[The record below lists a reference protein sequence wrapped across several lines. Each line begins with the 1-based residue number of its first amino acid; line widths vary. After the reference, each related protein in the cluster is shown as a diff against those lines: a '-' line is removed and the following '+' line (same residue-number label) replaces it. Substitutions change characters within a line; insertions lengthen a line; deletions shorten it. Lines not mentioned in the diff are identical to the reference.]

1 MPLTRQWVWHLVKLA
16 DSSASP
22 HKLRHS
28 CATHMVEHGA
38 DLRSVQLMLGHAD
51 ISTTQVY
58 THLALGRLKAV
69 HRQHHPRATAR
80 PRMWSSFRPI
90 RLESSVPHLFAPFS
104 ETEGDDEASRRP
116 IPVTRVRNR
125 HDSRGRRIDCTR
137 TRRTRLGY
145 LRVLANERAASAH
158 TLRAYERELA
168 SFAAFIMER
177 YGKEQTPDRIE
188 HTHIRAY
195 LGTLFDRGLSKA
207 SAARALAAIRSWFK
221 WLARTGRVEQNVA
234 SLVATPRLPKHLPR
248 VPSIEQMNRVVDNVG
263 DDAASWPARDKA
275 ILELLYG
282 CGIRN
287 AELTGLDLKDIYWAQ
302 EVILVRGKG
311 KKQRYVPLGDA
322 AAQALRAYLAERSA
336 RLAASSPGKS
346 TATTPALFVNLQ
358 LRGLDKP
365 GGEAR
370 LTTRSVGRIVK
381 RVAILRGLPSDVHP
395 HTLRHAFGTHLLEEG
410 ADLRAIQEL
419 LGHERLSTT
428 QRYTQLTTS
437 QLTQVYDRTH
447 PRAK

>member
-1 MPLTRQWVWHLVKLA
+1 MSTGSDPAPASTLSQLVF
-16 DSSASP
+16 D
-22 HKLRHS
+22 
-28 CATHMVEHGA
+28 
-38 DLRSVQLMLGHAD
+38 
-51 ISTTQVY
+51 
-58 THLALGRLKAV
+58 
-69 HRQHHPRATAR
+69 
-80 PRMWSSFRPI
+80 F
-90 RLESSVPHLFAPFS
+90 
-104 ETEGDDEASRRP
+104 
-116 IPVTRVRNR
+116 
-125 HDSRGRRIDCTR
+125 
-137 TRRTRLGY
+137 

-158 TLRAYERELA
+158 TLRAYERELGAFA
-168 SFAAFIMER
+168 SFIGER
-177 YGKEQTPDRIE
+177 YGKEQTPAGIE

-207 SAARALAAIRSWFK
+207 STARALAAIRSWFK
-221 WLARTGRVEQNVA
+221 WLGRTGLVEQNVA

-287 AELTGLDLKDIYWAQ
+287 AELTGLNLKDIYWAQ

-322 AAQALRAYLAERSA
+322 AAQALREYLAERSA
-336 RLAASSPGKS
+336 RLAASSPEKRQR
-346 TATTPALFVNLQ
+346 ATPALFVNLQ
-358 LRGLDKP
+358 LRGLNKA

-381 RVAILRGLPSDVHP
+381 RVAIVRGLPSDVHP

-428 QRYTQLTTS
+428 QRYTQLTTA